1 MVLPN
6 QLTILR
12 IILTPV
18 FLYLF
23 LSGDPLLV
31 RISFIVFIA
40 AAITDW
46 YDGWLAR
53 KFNYITNWGKFMDPL
68 ADKILTSAAFFGFV
82 FWGVLPMWMVIII
95 VVRDFAITLLRVFAD
110 YKKVKF
116 TTTRLAKIKTF
127 VQMFFL
133 YYLLFFYALETFDNL
148 TENYSSIFQILLDP
162 QFIYWTMFVV
172 TIFTAY
178 TGIHYF
184 INNRKLIGK
193 LLSSDTETKPN

>member
-6 QLTILR
+6 QLTVLR

-23 LSGDPLLV
+23 LSGDPFLV
-31 RISFIVFIA
+31 RISFIVFII

-82 FWGVLPMWMVIII
+82 FWDVLPLWMVIVI
-95 VVRDFAITLLRVFAD
+95 VVRDFVITLLRVFAD

-116 TTTRLAKIKTF
+116 TTSRLAKIKTF
-127 VQMFFL
+127 AQMFFL
-133 YYLLFFYALETFDNL
+133 YYLLFFYALKTFDHL
-148 TENYSSIFQILLDP
+148 KENYSSVLNFLLDP
-162 QFIYWTMFVV
+162 QIVYWTMFVI

-178 TGIHYF
+178 TGINYF
-184 INNRKLIGK
+184 INNRKLIKK
-193 LLSSDTETKPN
+193 LFTGDTQTKSI

>member
-6 QLTILR
+6 QLTTLR

-23 LSGDPLLV
+23 LSGDPMLV
-31 RISFIVFIA
+31 RISFVVFLI

-82 FWGVLPMWMVIII
+82 YLGMLELWMVVVI
-95 VVRDFAITLLRVFAD
+95 VARDFIITFLRIYAD
-110 YKKVKF
+110 HKKIKF
-116 TTTRLAKIKTF
+116 MTSRLAQIKTF
-127 VQMFFL
+127 GQMIFL
-133 YYLLFFYALETFDNL
+133 YYLLLLYVLRTFESL
-148 TENYSSIFQILLDP
+148 AVEYSSVFNTLLDENLVYWIMF
-162 QFIYWTMFVV
+162 FITV
-172 TIFTAY
+172 FTAY
-178 TGIHYF
+178 TGINYF
-184 INNRKLIGK
+184 VANRKLIGK
-193 LLSSDTETKPN
+193 LISK